1 MSGSLNLFIS
11 IIVFLIFLNAFQLF
25 YILQLK
31 KILKY
36 NILKENIK
44 LLTRENLLLEQ
55 ELKKLKI
62 EKLNKNFHSN

>member
-1 MSGSLNLFIS
+1 MSGRLNLFIS
-11 IIVFLIFLNAFQLF
+11 IIVCLIFLNAFQLF